1 MEIKEGFIIC
11 DSYKK
16 QEMIKKYSTEFKSY
30 TFLSLNDL
38 IDRLL
43 GKVKKKGILLLMDK
57 YSLSYE
63 LALEY
68 AKYIPYVMDTTYNNL
83 KLDSIV
89 SAKRLL
95 IENNLFT
102 KDELFI
108 YRLKSNP
115 VTFIDIE
122 QTPIVNRLIDIIN
135 THSNSYFVTSN
146 NNLYTPLVYK
156 LNTITDEA
164 LFVFNKITDLIKQ
177 GISPNN
183 IHIHNLD
190 SEYTFIFKRL
200 AKSYNIAIDLPNV
213 SNINNLSVAKEFLS
227 LCEQKNSYKE
237 ILELL
242 DSKSEYYNSIFNII
256 VDYDLEQEAPKK
268 NIGFFKEKFKTVKY
282 KSNKYEAMIKAN
294 NQLSYKDDDYVFF
307 IGLNLGKA
315 PLVYK
320 DDEYLSDNEL
330 SQISLPTS
338 TMKNEVS
345 KNNLKNILLKTKN
358 IFISY
363 KASNELGQCFKSNI
377 IDELGLNEIK
387 INADYGYSYRED
399 YLRLGSLY
407 SQFIK
412 FKQLDNALEKY
423 DLNYLSYLSFNNK
436 YKPIN
441 SKYIKEKYID
451 KPLKMAYSN
460 IKTYF
465 ECPFAYY
472 CDRIL
477 GLNEFKPNMAARLGT
492 FSHAVLEDSYN
503 NDFDFKKSVIKN
515 TLEYSTDSKD
525 KFYFSIMEEVL
536 SSLINYNVQHEQLSI
551 LKNVEREA
559 HIEYITDEFVFEGY
573 IDKIMYTEINDEIYA
588 AIIDYKTGKDY
599 ISLDNIYDGFHMQL
613 PAYMFLLSKYEKF
626 KNKKLH
632 IIGIYLQK
640 VNIISLDNTMD
651 IVMQRE
657 KNFKL
662 QGFTVK
668 KHELI
673 SMLDPGYNKS
683 DYIQSLSTLKSGD
696 FSKYSKLITSDEQ
709 DELIDLVDK
718 LINKANK
725 DIKEAK
731 FDIEPKLIN
740 QRNQSCTYCKYKD
753 ICYMKYDDLKEL
765 EYKPFPNVEGGE
777 E

>member
-16 QEMIKKYSTEFKSY
+16 QEIIKKYSQDFKSY
-30 TFLSLNDL
+30 TFLSIHDL
-38 IDRLL
+38 ADKLL
-43 GKVKKKGILLLMDK
+43 GKVQKKGILILMDK
-57 YSLSYE
+57 YNLSYE

-68 AKYIPYVMDTTYNNL
+68 AKYIPYVEDCTYNNL

-115 VTFIDIE
+115 VTFIDVE
-122 QTPIVNRLIDIIN
+122 QSPMLNRLIDIIN
-135 THSNSYFVTSN
+135 THSNAYFITSN
-146 NNLYTPLVYK
+146 NNLYTPSVYK
-156 LNTITDEA
+156 LNTLTDEA
-164 LFVFNKITDLIKQ
+164 LFVFNKITDLVKN
-177 GISPNN
+177 GISLNN

-213 SNINNLSVAKEFLS
+213 RNINNLNISKQFLS
-227 LCEQKNSYKE
+227 LCEEKNSFKE
-237 ILELL
+237 VLELL
-242 DSKSEYYNSIFNII
+242 DSNSLYYNSIFNII
-256 VDYDLEQEAPKK
+256 VDYDLEQENPKK
-268 NIGFFKEKFKTVKY
+268 YISFFKEKLKSIEYKTDKY
-282 KSNKYEAMIKAN
+282 NEIIKTN
-294 NQLSYKDDDYVFF
+294 NQLFYKDDDYVFYV
-307 IGLNLGKA
+307 GLNLGKA
-315 PLVYK
+315 PIVYK
-320 DDEYLSDNEL
+320 DDQYLSDNEL
-330 SQISLPTS
+330 SLISLPTS

-358 IFISY
+358 IFITY
-363 KASNELGQCFKSNI
+363 KASNESGECFKSNI
-377 IDELGLNEIK
+377 IDELGLKEEIP
-387 INADYGYSYRED
+387 NVDYGYSYRED

-407 SQFIK
+407 SQYIK

-441 SKYIKEKYID
+441 PEYIQDRYNE

-472 CDRIL
+472 ADRIL

-503 NDFDFKKSVIKN
+503 NDFDFNKSVIKN
-515 TLEYSTDSKD
+515 TLEVSKDSKD
-525 KFYFSIMEEVL
+525 KFYFSVMEEVL
-536 SSLINYNVQHEQLSI
+536 SSLINYNKQHEELSM
-551 LKNVEREA
+551 LKAIEREA

-657 KNFKL
+657 KSFKL

-668 KHELI
+668 SHELI

-683 DYIQSLSTLKSGD
+683 DYIQSLATLKSGD

-709 DELIDLVDK
+709 NELIDLVDK

-725 DIKEAK
+725 DIREAK

-740 QRNQSCTYCKYKD
+740 QKNQSCTYCKYKD

-765 EYKPFPNVEGGE
+765 EYKPFPKVEGGE